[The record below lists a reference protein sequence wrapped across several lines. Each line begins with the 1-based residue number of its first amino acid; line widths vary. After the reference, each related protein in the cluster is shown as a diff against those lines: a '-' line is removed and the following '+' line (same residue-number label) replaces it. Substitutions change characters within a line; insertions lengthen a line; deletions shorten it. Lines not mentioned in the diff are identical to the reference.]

1 MNATLEKIAR
11 RLLSIPLIAE
21 FPVRIRSGVA
31 QGARWSFFP
40 YSAYWRGTHEPEA
53 QAAVASLMD
62 WTGKSVWDLGSHFGL
77 FAVGLGQRVGPTGAV
92 AAFEPF
98 PENFAR
104 LQLHLQRNRLTWV
117 RAFAIAASDHH
128 GQDRFLLYRDGAS
141 TTAHLLYENE
151 TWDASIPT
159 ITVEL
164 RALDDLVDAGELR
177 LPDFVK
183 IDVEGHGHKA
193 LAGAIRS
200 IAASRP
206 TILMGMHSPLEVAET
221 EKLLLPLGYVFEPVK
236 PNAPADKVG
245 WDYLLR
251 PGKISPPPRA

>member
-1 MNATLEKIAR
+1 MNATLERCLRRVLSLPAIATLPTRVR
-11 RLLSIPLIAE
+11 R
-21 FPVRIRSGVA
+21 GVA
-31 QGARWSFFP
+31 AGAAWTCFP

-53 QAAVASLMD
+53 QQAVEGLMD

-77 FAVGLGQRVGPTGAV
+77 FAVGLGRRVGPTGYV

-104 LQLHLQRNRLTWV
+104 LALHIRRNRLDWV
-117 RAFAIAASDHH
+117 HPFQIAASDHRAK
-128 GQDRFLLYRDGAS
+128 DRFLLYKDGAS
-141 TTAHLLYENE
+141 TTAHLLYEGE
-151 TWDASIPT
+151 TWDPSIPT

-164 RALDDLVDAGELR
+164 HALDDLVDAGKLR

-193 LAGAIRS
+193 IAGAIRA

-206 TILMGMHSPLEVAET
+206 IILMGMHSPLEVAET
-221 EKLLLPLGYVFEPVK
+221 EKLLLPLGYRFESVK
-236 PNAPADKVG
+236 PGAPADKVG

-251 PGKISPPPRA
+251 PGGG